1 MWNLEKM
8 VKDVAEELDT
18 SKDMVVQKLQKLNQ
32 DLKEKD
38 KEIKHL
44 IERVHTAEGKELF
57 TKAEEINGIKFIN
70 AVFHPRPSALII
82 AVDAM
87 RSFNKPFVA
96 ALGTLNNEKPVLV
109 LAASPDVAE
118 R

>member
-1 MWNLEKM
+1 MWNLEKL

-70 AVFHPRPSALII
+70 AVFPPRDPSALII

-87 RSFNKPFVA
+87 RSFNNLLWQLLEP
-96 ALGTLNNEKPVLV
+96 
-109 LAASPDVAE
+109 
-118 R
+118 

>member
-1 MWNLEKM
+1 MSQDIFTRDNLLRVENPNIL

-44 IERVHTAEGKELF
+44 IERVHTAEGKELLP
-57 TKAEEINGIKFIN
+57 KQ
-70 AVFHPRPSALII
+70 R
-82 AVDAM
+82 
-87 RSFNKPFVA
+87 R
-96 ALGTLNNEKPVLV
+96 
-109 LAASPDVAE
+109 
-118 R
+118 